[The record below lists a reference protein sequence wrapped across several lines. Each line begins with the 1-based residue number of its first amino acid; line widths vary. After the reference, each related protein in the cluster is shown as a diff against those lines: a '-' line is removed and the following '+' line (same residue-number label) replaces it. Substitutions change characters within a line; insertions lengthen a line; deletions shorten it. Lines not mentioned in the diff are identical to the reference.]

1 MDFAEVTSELLLDS
15 QSYIGI
21 PLALLGAVFLSVG
34 TQYQHRGVGKVEVI
48 HGASA
53 AGLGGRQVLA
63 LLRRPSWVL
72 GTAMLGL
79 AILLQ
84 LASLWFAPL
93 IVVQP
98 LGAVAL
104 VITAILNS
112 RLSKVPLDRPTIRA
126 IIICVVGVGAFVAV
140 AAVVAVQK
148 GVNET
153 ELTTIL
159 VLLAGVLALWAVL
172 YAIFRRKAGPVFY
185 IVAAGMLFGFVAT
198 LAKVVIG
205 RVQTLIKVIEQN
217 AVTGQAWSFGP
228 AEWLTILCI
237 IGLVVASLIGSYFVQ
252 SAHANGPPDL
262 VVAGLTVVDPIVAV
276 AIGIVVL
283 HEAAGAPWWAI
294 VAFILTGAIAVFGV
308 SQLAKHHPQMSAAYR
323 ETGELPFTRAERRPR
338 RGR

>member
-1 MDFAEVTSELLLDS
+1 VDLADVASELLLES

-34 TQYQHRGVGKVEVI
+34 TQYQHRGVVKVERLV
-48 HGASA
+48 GESE
-53 AGLGGRQVLA
+53 AGLGVRQLFA

-72 GTAMLGL
+72 GTIMLGL
-79 AILLQ
+79 AIALQ

-126 IIICVVGVGAFVAV
+126 IIICVVGVGAFVTV
-140 AAVVAVQK
+140 AAFVAVQK
-148 GVNET
+148 GVKES
-153 ELTTIL
+153 ELTTVV
-159 VLLAGVLALWAVL
+159 VLLAGVLALWGVL

-205 RVQTLIKVIEQN
+205 RVQTLIKVIERN
-217 AVTGQAWSFGP
+217 AVTGDVWSFGA

-237 IGLVVASLIGSYFVQ
+237 VGLIVASLIGTYFVQ
-252 SAHANGPPDL
+252 TAHANGPPDL
-262 VVAGLTVVDPIVAV
+262 VVAGLTVVDPLVAV

-283 HEAAGAPWWAI
+283 GEAAGAPWWAI
-294 VAFILTGAIAVFGV
+294 VAFIITGGVAVFGV
-308 SQLAKHHPQMSAAYR
+308 FQLAKHHPQMSAEYR
-323 ETGELPFTRAERRPR
+323 ETGELRLKP
-338 RGR
+338 

>member
-1 MDFAEVTSELLLDS
+1 MDLPDVASELLLES

-21 PLALLGAVFLSVG
+21 PLALLGAVFLSLG
-34 TQYQHRGVGKVEVI
+34 TQYQHRGVAKVEVLV
-48 HGASA
+48 GSSQ
-53 AGLGGRQVLA
+53 AGLGARQLLA

-72 GTAMLGL
+72 GTIMLGL
-79 AILLQ
+79 AIVLQ

-104 VITAILNS
+104 VITAVLNS
-112 RLSKVPLDRPTIRA
+112 RLSKVPLDRATIRA
-126 IIICVVGVGAFVAV
+126 IIICVVGVGAFVTV
-140 AAVVAVQK
+140 AAFVAVQK
-148 GVNET
+148 GVKES
-153 ELTTIL
+153 ELTTVV
-159 VLLAGVLALWAVL
+159 VLLAGVLALWGVL

-205 RVQTLIKVIEQN
+205 RVQTLIKVIERN
-217 AVTGQAWSFGP
+217 AVTGEVWSFGS

-237 IGLVVASLIGSYFVQ
+237 MGLITASLIGTYFVQ

-262 VVAGLTVVDPIVAV
+262 VVAGLTVIDPIVAV

-283 HEAAGAPWWAI
+283 NEAAGAPWWAI
-294 VAFILTGAIAVFGV
+294 AAFILTGAVAVFGV
-308 SQLAKHHPQMSAAYR
+308 FQLAKHHPQMSAEYR
-323 ETGELPFTRAERRPR
+323 ETGELRLGPRGER
-338 RGR
+338 